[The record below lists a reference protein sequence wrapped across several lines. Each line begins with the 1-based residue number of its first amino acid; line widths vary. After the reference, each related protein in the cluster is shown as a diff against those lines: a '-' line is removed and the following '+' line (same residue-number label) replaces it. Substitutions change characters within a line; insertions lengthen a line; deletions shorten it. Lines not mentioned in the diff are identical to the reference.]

1 MFNRVPN
8 FGEKNVKKFII
19 ISITCIF
26 AILTAC
32 SKNNQENN
40 VKENKSKTEQVKRPN
55 ETVEKKDEVVSK
67 VTVGAVGDILIHN
80 EVYEDAMLPNGVYNF
95 NKMFDEVRKTMEQ
108 PDILVANQETMIGGK
123 QFGLSTYP
131 AFNSPYEVGDALKGA
146 GVDFVTLANNHS
158 LDRGEKIIQSALSHW
173 NAIHMPY
180 TGAFKS
186 KADHDQIRVLAKNNI
201 RFSFLAYTFGTNGI
215 PVPKGKDYLVNL
227 IDLTKIN
234 RDIERAKK
242 ISDVVVVAMH
252 WGTEYER
259 MPNNTQKEMAKKLAD
274 MGVQIII
281 GNHPHVLQP
290 PAWITGKTGNKSI
303 VFYSLGNYLS
313 AQDEIYELIGGL
325 ATVDVVKTQK
335 NKDVK
340 IELTNPSFFP
350 TYNYYRDNRNFKIM
364 SLENINEV
372 NLKNGKLRYEEIM
385 KHMRTYIKDLHSIPE
400 VQ

>member
-1 MFNRVPN
+1 M
-8 FGEKNVKKFII
+8 KKFII
-19 ISITCIF
+19 ILITCIF
-26 AILTAC
+26 ALLSAC

-40 VKENKSKTEQVKRPN
+40 VKENKLKTEQVKRPN
-55 ETVEKKDEVVSK
+55 ETVEKNDEVVSK

-80 EVYEDAMLPNGVYNF
+80 EVYEDAMLPNGIYNF

-131 AFNSPYEVGDALKGA
+131 AFNSPSEVGDALKGA

-234 RDIERAKK
+234 RDVERAKK

-259 MPNNTQKEMAKKLAD
+259 MPNNTQKELAKKLAD

-325 ATVDVVKTQK
+325 ATVDVVKNQK

-350 TYNYYRDNRNFKIM
+350 TYNYYRDNRNFEIM

-372 NLKNGKLRYEEIM
+372 NLKNGKLRYEEIV
-385 KHMRTYIKDLHSIPE
+385 KHMRTFIKDLHIIPE